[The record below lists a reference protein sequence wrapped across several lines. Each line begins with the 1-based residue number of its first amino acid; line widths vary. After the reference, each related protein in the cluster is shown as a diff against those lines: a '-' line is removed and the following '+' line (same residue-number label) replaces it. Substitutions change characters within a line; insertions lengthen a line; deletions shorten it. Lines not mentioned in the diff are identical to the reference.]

1 MLHHYF
7 TSFLDYCKNAN
18 FSERSIE
25 SLEHRLNEFS
35 NFLKT
40 EDNPSI
46 PEIKY
51 QQLSQFVADFNSPSV
66 AVPKNRVWTLR
77 QFFHFLKLKQIINE
91 NIALQI
97 PYPKIDKKVPNFL
110 TSAEFKLVLNHF
122 SPKATNRIGFRNLV
136 IISRLGLP
144 GLRTATVVAIQIDD
158 VDLTESRL
166 WIQEKGFAGLTQKS
180 IILPQ
185 ILCQLLTQ
193 DLTQIQHQHGSL
205 FLSKRNQALA
215 RGSIQ
220 SLFRNVSQEL
230 NLDKK
235 LYPHL
240 FRHTAATHL
249 NQPVGWVRLLN
260 PTFTHQIHF
269 YHHNL
274 YHRGPTLQHVARLLN
289 PTLTLT

>member
-1 MLHHYF
+1 MLHNYF
-7 TSFLDYCKNAN
+7 SSFLDYCKNAN

-25 SLEHRLNEFS
+25 SLAFRLNEFS

-40 EDNPSI
+40 DDNPSI

-51 QQLSQFVADFNSPSV
+51 QQLSQFVADFNSPSASV
-66 AVPKNRVWTLR
+66 KKVRVWTLR

-122 SPKATNRIGFRNLV
+122 SQKATNRIGFRNLV
-136 IISRLGLP
+136 IISRLGLL
-144 GLRTATVVAIQIDD
+144 GLRTATVVAIQIED

-166 WIQEKGFAGLTQKS
+166 WIQEKGFAGLTKKS

-193 DLTQIQHQHGSL
+193 YFTQIQRQHGPL
-205 FLSKRNQALA
+205 FLSKRKQSLA

-249 NQPVGWVRLLN
+249 NQIAGLPITQFVLGHQSLHNTDKYAHLN
-260 PTFTHQIHF
+260 PDIYAEHMRNHP
-269 YHHNL
+269 YMKL
-274 YHRGPTLQHVARLLN
+274 EL
-289 PTLTLT
+289 